1 MYESYLGLNERPFD
15 LVPDPRY
22 FFGSQGHREAMQ
34 LLLYGI
40 SAGEGFIVITG
51 EVGTGKTTLCRN
63 LLKKLGPNI
72 ESAVILN
79 PCQSEE
85 ELLATIL
92 LDLGV
97 AHLGV
102 QTALPIRT
110 ALLDALNSH
119 LLESRARGKRVVLI
133 IDEAQ
138 NLSPQVLEQIRLLSN
153 LETEK
158 EKLVQ
163 IILVGQVELSERL
176 ARHDLR
182 QLNQRVSVRYRLRP
196 LRTGETR
203 SYVLF
208 RLHRAG
214 CERDDFFTWGAF
226 RLIHR
231 LSQGY
236 PRLINLIC
244 DRTLLALCAKKRK
257 KVSRSVVRM
266 AWSSLYPEWDPA
278 GAGRWGFSRVSQ
290 LGYVL
295 GVLLIGLTIGMA
307 VERQQLEKWVVAVY
321 EKAAALTSPA
331 ETGANPGE
339 LAGISLD

>member
-1 MYESYLGLNERPFD
+1 M
-15 LVPDPRY
+15 
-22 FFGSQGHREAMQ
+22 A
-34 LLLYGI
+34 
-40 SAGEGFIVITG
+40 
-51 EVGTGKTTLCRN
+51 
-63 LLKKLGPNI
+63 
-72 ESAVILN
+72 
-79 PCQSEE
+79 
-85 ELLATIL
+85 
-92 LDLGV
+92 DLGV
-97 AHLGV
+97 PI
-102 QTALPIRT
+102 ALPSSRT
-110 ALLDALNSH
+110 ALLDALNGH

-138 NLSPQVLEQIRLLSN
+138 NLPPQVLEQIRLLSN

-163 IILVGQVELSERL
+163 IILMGQVELSERL

-182 QLNQRVSVRYRLRP
+182 QLNQRVSVRFRLRP

-203 SYVLF
+203 SYMLF

-226 RLIHR
+226 RLIHK

-244 DRTLLALCAKKRK
+244 DRALLALCAKKRK

-278 GAGRWGFSRVSQ
+278 GAGRWGFSRVSR

-339 LAGISLD
+339 LAGVPLD